1 MTKILIYNKC
11 KSDLI
16 VLCRYT
22 HFTISGKFLQKLNF
36 LWTTDISYFSAS
48 QNECTNTIKRSHGDD
63 FRAQIPSTKF

>member
-16 VLCRYT
+16 VLCHYI
-22 HFTISGKFLQKLNF
+22 HFAISGEIFSEAVALNF

-48 QNECTNTIKRSHGDD
+48 QNECTNTIKRHSH
-63 FRAQIPSTKF
+63 